1 MASTSRYPTAVNLCF
16 IWAYLWLVLS
26 ALSRQGFLFLVCPQN
41 LQFLEHN
48 KHSIITC
55 WWITNESF
63 RMQKQTKSHF
73 HFNLEGTSTLYVH
86 YYEIQNTINFNL
98 GRNKNVIYFLKKV
111 FADKSITKRIIWT
124 QLTKNKQSILIMSIQ
139 LRRSFQT
146 TLTSP
151 LKITKN

>member
-1 MASTSRYPTAVNLCF
+1 MNHSECKNKPKATSIL
-16 IWAYLWLVLS
+16 IWKVLQ
-26 ALSRQGFLFLVCPQN
+26 LSMY
-41 LQFLEHN
+41 
-48 KHSIITC
+48 II
-55 WWITNESF
+55 
-63 RMQKQTKSHF
+63 MK
-73 HFNLEGTSTLYVH
+73 L
-86 YYEIQNTINFNL
+86 QNTINFNS
-98 GRNKNVIYFLKKV
+98 GRNKNVTYFLKKV